1 MPRLSLAYTTGVVTP
16 RNFSNG
22 NIGNG
27 SRTSLVVA
35 EEKRFGMRRSSTVPV
50 EEFGRDRQRMKGLDE
65 ARVENKEAGKGEDD
79 KMQMTEAGK
88 VRYEDIMRNVIKEP
102 PVVVKKREVESG
114 AGSSPVLGWM
124 AGFGSSKRKSLKVG
138 K

>member
-16 RNFSNG
+16 RNLSNG

-27 SRTSLVVA
+27 SRTSLVMA

-50 EEFGRDRQRMKGLDE
+50 EEFGRDRERMRRVDE
-65 ARVENKEAGKGEDD
+65 GRVENNEEGDHN
-79 KMQMTEAGK
+79 MQMTEAGK
-88 VRYEDIMRNVIKEP
+88 IRYEDIMRNVIKEP
-102 PVVVKKREVESG
+102 LVVVKKREGDSG
-114 AGSSPVLGWM
+114 TGSSPVLGWM
-124 AGFGSSKRKSLKVG
+124 AGFGSGKRKSLKVG